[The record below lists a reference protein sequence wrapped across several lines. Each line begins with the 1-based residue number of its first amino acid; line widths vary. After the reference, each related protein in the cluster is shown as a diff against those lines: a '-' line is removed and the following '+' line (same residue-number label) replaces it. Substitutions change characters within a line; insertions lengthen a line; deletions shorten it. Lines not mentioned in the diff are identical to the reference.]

1 MEQAEVRRISPKVG
15 TFRLDK
21 LTPYVVLAP
30 WLVIVAVVVY
40 YPSIVTLWRSFHAAD
55 LGPAANA
62 PFIGLGN
69 YLALLSPGS
78 ELWGSALIS
87 AEIILICLPLE
98 LAFGLLG
105 ALILNQSFRGR
116 GLVRTLALVPWILPP
131 IANGFM
137 WNWILNG
144 DLGALNGLLYQ
155 FGFIHEYQHWLA
167 APAGQVAW
175 TAIAEAWTRYAF
187 VMLVLLAGLQ
197 AIPLEIY
204 DAAKLD
210 GASAIQSFLR
220 MTFPLL
226 LPSFTIALVVE
237 LIFTIQIFDLIWSI
251 TGGGAAG
258 AAINP
263 FTKAL
268 MVLNYEIVFQN
279 LKLGLG
285 SAMSYLV
292 LLLSLFFGFFFV
304 RLLAVRGGR

>member
-1 MEQAEVRRISPKVG
+1 VVDLRPAVQARSI
-15 TFRLDK
+15 RLDR
-21 LTPYVVLAP
+21 LTPYAVLAP
-30 WLVIVAVVVY
+30 WLLIVLIVVY
-40 YPSIVTLWRSFHAAD
+40 YPSIVTLWQSFHSSE
-55 LGPAANA
+55 LGLSANA
-62 PFIGLGN
+62 PFVGLSN
-69 YLALLSPGS
+69 YIALLSPDS
-78 ELWGSALIS
+78 NLWGSVLIS
-87 AEIILICLPLE
+87 AEIIVIALPLE
-98 LAFGLLG
+98 LVFGLAG

-116 GLVRTLALVPWILPP
+116 GVVRTLALVPWILPP

-144 DLGALNGLLYQ
+144 DLGALNGVLYQ
-155 FGFIHEYQHWLA
+155 FGLIHEYQHWLA
-167 APAGQVAW
+167 DPAGQVAW
-175 TAIAEAWTRYAF
+175 TAVAEAWTRYAF

-197 AIPLEIY
+197 AIPLEVY

-210 GASAIQSFLR
+210 GAGPVESFLR
-220 MTFPLL
+220 ITFPLL
-226 LPSFTIALVVE
+226 LPSFTIALVVQ

-268 MVLNYEIVFQN
+268 MVLNYEIVFQD

-285 SAMSYLV
+285 SALSYLV

-304 RLLAVRGGR
+304 RLLAVREPR